1 MNTDNRPSM
10 AEFFNW
16 HHHPFADTHPMATV
30 FISEKDAR
38 IQDRALSLLAC
49 GKSFALCGPSGTGK
63 STLIAHLMGLLDPN
77 CYKPV
82 LLHYAGFN
90 RSGLLRAIAD
100 RLGVDTN
107 GRSTL
112 LLIRL
117 QKYLLQLTGSTNCL
131 YPVLF
136 VDDAQMLESE
146 SMMDLCALM
155 VSADKKTT
163 AASIVLVGDDTLRH
177 RFQLAT
183 MAAVRTRLT
192 AIFKIDPLNDQDSR
206 QFIIHRIQQ
215 AKAPKHLFENDAV
228 AMIAAHCRGNR
239 RLIINTATLLL
250 DEAFYRQ
257 ENTVNAQTM
266 LECDLIYPDDAA

>member
-1 MNTDNRPSM
+1 MNTDNQPSM

-16 HHHPFADTHPMATV
+16 HHHPFADTHPMTDIFLSA
-30 FISEKDAR
+30 KDTR
-38 IQDRALSLLAC
+38 LKDRALSMLAC
-49 GKSFALCGPSGTGK
+49 GKNFALCAPSGTGK

-90 RSGLLRAIAD
+90 RSGLLRVIAD

-107 GRSTL
+107 GRSTP

-117 QKYLLQLTGSTNCL
+117 QKHLLQLTGSTNSL

-136 VDDAQMLESE
+136 IDDAQMLETD

-155 VSADKKTT
+155 VCADKKTT
-163 AASIVLVGDDTLRH
+163 AASIVLTGDDTLRH
-177 RFQLAT
+177 RLQLAT
-183 MAAVRTRLT
+183 IAAVRTRLT
-192 AIFKIDPLNDQDSR
+192 AIFKIDPLNEKDSTAL
-206 QFIIHRIQQ
+206 IAHRLDQ
-215 AKAPKHLFENDAV
+215 AKAPKHLFEKDAV
-228 AMIAAHCRGNR
+228 EMIGAHCRGNR
-239 RLIINTATLLL
+239 RQIINTATLLL

-266 LECDLIYPDDAA
+266 LECDLIGPDDAA